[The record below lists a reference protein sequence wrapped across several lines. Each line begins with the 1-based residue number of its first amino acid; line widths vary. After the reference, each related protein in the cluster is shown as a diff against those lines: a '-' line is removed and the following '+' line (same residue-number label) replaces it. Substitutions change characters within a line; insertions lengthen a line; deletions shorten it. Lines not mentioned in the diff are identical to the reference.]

1 MVEQGEPTPEEIDR
15 AEQALLLRRFD
26 ADDAWWLG
34 CRLRDHAAAR
44 HAPVAIEIR
53 RAGTRL
59 FSVVMPGATQDNLA
73 WVDRKIAIAMRF
85 ERSSYAL
92 NLMFRAGDGLF
103 ERFGLNRATYAPA
116 GGAVPIR
123 LIGTGVIGAA
133 AISGLAQEEDH
144 GIVIEALAALKAH
157 QGEASA

>member
-1 MVEQGEPTPEEIDR
+1 MVEQSGPTPEEIDR
-15 AEQALLLRRFD
+15 AEQALLLRCFD

-44 HAPVAIEIR
+44 QAPVAIEIR

-59 FSVVMPGATQDNLA
+59 FSVLMPGATQDNLG
-73 WVDRKIAIAMRF
+73 WVDRKIAIALRF

-103 ERFGLNRATYAPA
+103 ERFGLDRATYAPA

-123 LIGTGVIGAA
+123 LIGAGVIGVV

-144 GIVIEALAALKAH
+144 AIVIEALAALKAR

>member
-1 MVEQGEPTPEEIDR
+1 MVEQDGPTPEEIDR
-15 AEQALLLRRFD
+15 AEQALVLQRFD

-59 FSVVMPGATQDNLA
+59 FTALLPGATQDNLA
-73 WVDRKIAIAMRF
+73 WIDRKIAMALRF

-103 ERFGLNRATYAPA
+103 ERFGLDRGTYAPA

-123 LIGTGVIGAA
+123 LIGTGVIGAVA
-133 AISGLAQEEDH
+133 VSGLAQEDDH
-144 GIVIEALAALKAH
+144 RLVVEALVALKAH
-157 QGEASA
+157 QDGASG

>member
-1 MVEQGEPTPEEIDR
+1 MTDQAAPTPEAIDR

-34 CRLRDHAAAR
+34 CRLRDCAAAR
-44 HAPVAIEIR
+44 QAPVGIAIQ
-53 RAGTRL
+53 RAGARL
-59 FSVVMPGATQDNLA
+59 FSVLLPGATQDNLVWA
-73 WVDRKIAIAMRF
+73 DRKIAIALRF

-103 ERFGLNRATYAPA
+103 ERFALDRAIYAPA

-123 LIGTGVIGAA
+123 LVGTGVIGAVA
-133 AISGLAQEEDH
+133 VSGLAQEEDH
-144 GIVIEALAALKAH
+144 AIVVEALAALKAV
-157 QGEASA
+157 QDGACA